1 MKKILFCLVFYTFFL
16 SACTLKNPENTNSNS
31 NNNSITHS
39 SNNPND
45 SSNSNNNSVTH
56 SSTNPNNS
64 SNSNNNYLPTPSKT
78 QSKVQL
84 YEGVYFDVKRF
95 GEVQLKNYCEVIISN
110 ITETSFD
117 FTVYQVDLDKY
128 EREIIFNTNTA
139 IFIKDGTVAAFYGK
153 DYTLNFTFPDN
164 HESHPVVT
172 DMKISGFAPLEGK
185 TYVNSGIPGHEFG

>member
-31 NNNSITHS
+31 NNNSVT
-39 SNNPND
+39 NNSIDPND
-45 SSNSNNNSVTH
+45 SSNSNNNNLTA
-56 SSTNPNNS
+56 
-64 SNSNNNYLPTPSKT
+64 PSKT

-84 YEGVYFDVKRF
+84 YEGAYFDVKRF
-95 GEVQLKNYCEVIISN
+95 GGVQLKNYCEVIISN

-117 FTVYQVDLDKY
+117 FTIYQVDLDKD

-139 IFIKDGTVAAFYGK
+139 IFINDGTVAAFYGK

-172 DMKISGFAPLEGK
+172 DMQISGFAPLEDK
-185 TYVNSGIPGHEFG
+185 TYVNNGIPGHEFN